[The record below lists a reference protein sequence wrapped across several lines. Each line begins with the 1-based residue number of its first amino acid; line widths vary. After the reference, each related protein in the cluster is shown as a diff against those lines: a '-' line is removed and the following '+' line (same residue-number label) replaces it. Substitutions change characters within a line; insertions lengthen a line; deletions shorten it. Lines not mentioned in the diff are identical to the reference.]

1 MEKQEDIEWVKA
13 QNIVISTDLITAT
26 KKHLKFLQAV
36 DDNGKLYDG
45 RALERAIFR
54 YKYCWLPLLAKHSR
68 SKVCEWQLVV
78 PLDCEWIWHCHRLNP
93 VRYMSDCKEL
103 FGLIIDPC
111 GVVISSVDG
120 TSKKKTEVLWNTMY
134 PEEPY
139 ELDMDDCFDDNDTK
153 NKLMASPSTKYD
165 LVSAVNRQSSFYY
178 QVSRTF
184 MKDDIFLE
192 GAVERYKGFLHMIR
206 RNMEMKSKNFCV
218 PTYDIDLMWH
228 THQLHPLSYF
238 NDTVSLLGKVLGH
251 DDTDSDR
258 TKGQKLDV
266 GFSTTTKQWKEMFS
280 SSRYWRA
287 GAMYRYIGPV
297 QGQSHHSIPNQS
309 SNIMFM
315 EILVEII
322 ELRNLS
328 SNHKGKLVLSVSKMQ
343 NDMLF
348 KGKSYF
354 SICKETEETQA
365 VMFQCEPKG
374 EFLFELV
381 DDSSKS
387 FGTCSIS
394 VLELDSKF
402 PTPKWLEFDSDM
414 SLPITL
420 GIVITTTQ
428 PSPVQHMALRCGERK
443 CNGICNTGFITA
455 RIGTSNK
462 SLLMYH
468 VCHLL
473 VAKCD
478 QRTNDINKRYE
489 SYISMMDAIDY
500 GYCRRIL
507 NCNTYAYMHLKFHIA
522 QQKLHSYEINAIYGV
537 WDLV

>member
-1 MEKQEDIEWVKA
+1 M
-13 QNIVISTDLITAT
+13 
-26 KKHLKFLQAV
+26 
-36 DDNGKLYDG
+36 
-45 RALERAIFR
+45 
-54 YKYCWLPLLAKHSR
+54 
-68 SKVCEWQLVV
+68 

-103 FGLIIDPC
+103 FGLIVDPC

-120 TSKKKTEVLWNTMY
+120 TSKKKTEVLWNTMN

-139 ELDMDDCFDDNDTK
+139 ELDMDYCFVDNDTK

-206 RNMEMKSKNFCV
+206 RNMETNSKNFCV

-287 GAMYRYIGPV
+287 GAMYRYIAPV
-297 QGQSHHSIPNQS
+297 QGQSHHSNPNQS

-322 ELRNLS
+322 EVRNLL

-343 NDMLF
+343 KDMLF
-348 KGKSYF
+348 KGKSHF

-365 VMFQCEPKG
+365 IMFQCEPKG

-381 DDSSKS
+381 DDSSNS
-387 FGTCSIS
+387 FGTCSMS
-394 VLELDSKF
+394 VMELDWKL

-428 PSPVQHMALRCGERK
+428 PSPVQHMALGCGERK
-443 CNGICNTGFITA
+443 CNGICNTACITA
-455 RIGTSNK
+455 SVWTTGGACSG
-462 SLLMYH
+462 SGG
-468 VCHLL
+468 CGGG
-473 VAKCD
+473 C
-478 QRTNDINKRYE
+478 
-489 SYISMMDAIDY
+489 
-500 GYCRRIL
+500 GGGGGGGCRASCSGCRAS
-507 NCNTYAYMHLKFHIA
+507 CSGGCRGGGGCGSK
-522 QQKLHSYEINAIYGV
+522 
-537 WDLV
+537 